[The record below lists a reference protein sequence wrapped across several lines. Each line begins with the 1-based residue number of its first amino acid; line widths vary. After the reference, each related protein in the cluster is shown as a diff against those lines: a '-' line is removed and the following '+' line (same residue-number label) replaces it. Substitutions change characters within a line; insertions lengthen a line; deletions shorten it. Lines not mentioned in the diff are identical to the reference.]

1 MMIGGHIIKALHWAH
16 VSLRSQH
23 RYVSE
28 KKKKKMPVNTFT
40 GIEIKGTS
48 NHCKCLTCCRCV
60 SALRGQFPVNDDIM
74 YGEPD
79 T

>member
-16 VSLRSQH
+16 VSQH
-23 RYVSE
+23 RYVSN
-28 KKKKKMPVNTFT
+28 KMMLVNTFT
-40 GIEIKGTS
+40 GIKITGTS
-48 NHCKCLTCCRCV
+48 KQCKCLTYCRCV
-60 SALRGQFPVNDDIM
+60 SALWGQFPVNDDIM